1 MRVYL
6 LGGTTTR
13 YSPGV
18 DRRSFHE
25 AMRARAGPPT
35 VAGMASTKGWASLVA
50 PGIMISTLG
59 YSLGT
64 FAGIGLGQGVLRNL
78 P

>member
-1 MRVYL
+1 
-6 LGGTTTR
+6 
-13 YSPGV
+13 
-18 DRRSFHE
+18 
-25 AMRARAGPPT
+25 MRARAGPPT